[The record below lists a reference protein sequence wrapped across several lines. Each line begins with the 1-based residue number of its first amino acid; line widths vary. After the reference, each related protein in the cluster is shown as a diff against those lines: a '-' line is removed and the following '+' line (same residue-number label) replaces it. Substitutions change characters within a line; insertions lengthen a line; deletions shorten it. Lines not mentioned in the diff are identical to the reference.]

1 MPPANFSATYTG
13 SSERYNELTQRLR
26 TVQGQISIL
35 CSPTIPSVKSESG
48 TGTESEATFRE
59 LEEEVS
65 ILRHELAV
73 LRAQLQEQRGN

>member
-13 SSERYNELTQRLR
+13 SSKRYNELTQRLR

-35 CSPTIPSVKSESG
+35 SSPTIPSVKSESG